1 MSQFYQVFFDESE
14 EHLAA
19 IEAIL
24 LRIDPAAPP
33 AEGIAEIFRAAHSI
47 KGSAA
52 TFGFD
57 DMATLTHAME
67 NLLDRVRKGE
77 LALQRGMV
85 EAVLAACDVLR
96 AQLDAHRGS
105 AGAADPQAAAV
116 ALARLQACGEVPAA
130 PPPQGGH
137 GDGLELNFVL
147 SRVVAGSEVLIDS
160 LFDALGELGEVRT
173 LSRPPADAADG
184 VWTLALRGCAAE
196 ERVRA
201 ALDLFVEPGT
211 LEIAALAAPCAAAA
225 MQPLPGEE
233 IAADGS
239 YGFFLPPPQPAV
251 LDDVPPVSPPASPPV
266 AAEEGG
272 RERMGTGNSI
282 RVGVDKVDQ
291 MINLVGELVI
301 TRSILQEAANVVDPA
316 LAERLLAGLG
326 LLERNTRELQE
337 SVMAIRMVPISR
349 VFSRFPRLVREL
361 ADSLGKEVE
370 LVLAGEHTELD
381 KSVVERVADPLTH
394 LVRNALDHGLEGPQE
409 RLAAGK
415 AARGRLSLSARHEGG
430 QIVIEVA
437 DDGRGL
443 DRQRVLARARASAL
457 PVDEGMSDAELW
469 QLLFLPGF
477 STAESVSALS
487 GRGVGMDVVR
497 HNVDALGGSIEL
509 DSVDGV
515 GTRVVV
521 RLPLT
526 LAIMDGMTV
535 AVGRETYVL
544 PLAQIVESLQVDAEA
559 VHRIGGVARM
569 IRVRGEY
576 LPVVALG
583 ERFAVPGAERDWL
596 RAIMVLVEAG
606 GRRAALMVDALLGQ
620 QQVVIKSLETH
631 YRRVHGFSA
640 ATILGNGEVALIVD
654 VGALV
659 DASRVQAELAA

>member
-1 MSQFYQVFFDESE
+1 
-14 EHLAA
+14 
-19 IEAIL
+19 
-24 LRIDPAAPP
+24 
-33 AEGIAEIFRAAHSI
+33 
-47 KGSAA
+47 
-52 TFGFD
+52 
-57 DMATLTHAME
+57 
-67 NLLDRVRKGE
+67 
-77 LALQRGMV
+77 
-85 EAVLAACDVLR
+85 
-96 AQLDAHRGS
+96 
-105 AGAADPQAAAV
+105 
-116 ALARLQACGEVPAA
+116 
-130 PPPQGGH
+130 
-137 GDGLELNFVL
+137 
-147 SRVVAGSEVLIDS
+147 
-160 LFDALGELGEVRT
+160 
-173 LSRPPADAADG
+173 
-184 VWTLALRGCAAE
+184 
-196 ERVRA
+196 
-201 ALDLFVEPGT
+201 
-211 LEIAALAAPCAAAA
+211 
-225 MQPLPGEE
+225 
-233 IAADGS
+233 
-239 YGFFLPPPQPAV
+239 
-251 LDDVPPVSPPASPPV
+251 
-266 AAEEGG
+266 
-272 RERMGTGNSI
+272 
-282 RVGVDKVDQ
+282 
-291 MINLVGELVI
+291 
-301 TRSILQEAANVVDPA
+301 
-316 LAERLLAGLG
+316 
-326 LLERNTRELQE
+326 
-337 SVMAIRMVPISR
+337 
-349 VFSRFPRLVREL
+349 
-361 ADSLGKEVE
+361 
-370 LVLAGEHTELD
+370 
-381 KSVVERVADPLTH
+381 
-394 LVRNALDHGLEGPQE
+394 
-409 RLAAGK
+409 
-415 AARGRLSLSARHEGG
+415 
-430 QIVIEVA
+430 
-437 DDGRGL
+437 
-443 DRQRVLARARASAL
+443 
-457 PVDEGMSDAELW
+457 MSDAELW